1 MGSIN
6 SVWFWAPS
14 HPAPTSNCG
23 QHPSPD
29 PHHSGTAGLPPGEL
43 CHQPLLSLTFDLR
56 SDSRPHTPLPAGSRY
71 LLTLEWEMERPPG
84 QLSGPHPKT
93 PAWDNPGLHACQPP
107 QELVTLGSAPRRGV
121 HHCLYSTPGDY
132 GLSSWW
138 GLHRQ
143 CTGTRT
149 CTHFGLVPKPIPRA
163 TRVRCPPQPPAL
175 GSEPH
180 AHL

>member
-121 HHCLYSTPGDY
+121 HHCLYSTPRRLWFIKLVGPAQTVHRNEDLY
-132 GLSSWW
+132 PLWPGAEAHTQSHQSALPAPTPSS
-138 GLHRQ
+138 G
-143 CTGTRT
+143 
-149 CTHFGLVPKPIPRA
+149 F
-163 TRVRCPPQPPAL
+163 
-175 GSEPH
+175 
-180 AHL
+180 